1 MQPVASIWYGV
12 DPLAEKYPNVS
23 GYVYC
28 IGNPVKLIDTDGR
41 KIVLVGS
48 KKERM
53 TILRYLQRL
62 TNDNLSVNKK
72 TGEVTIR
79 GKRWDNRNKKLNV
92 GTALIRDVI
101 NHKRTTKIQIGEEE
115 DVNRYH
121 ATYRRDQS
129 NGKGTDGYINL
140 NFSQPVDLTV
150 EDSKTGKTI
159 KEHAPMEI
167 TIGHELIHAYSAM
180 NGDAAPEYYESNYR
194 YKNTEG
200 KLVET
205 KSWTTELET
214 VGIIGNRKYTE
225 NKLRKEHKLNKR
237 VKY

>member
-1 MQPVASIWYGV
+1 MFVGIWYGV

-115 DVNRYH
+115 GVNRYH

-167 TIGHELIHAYSAM
+167 TIGHELIHAYYAI
-180 NGDAAPEYYESNYR
+180 NGNASYYDESSSYIFKDIDGFK
-194 YKNTEG
+194 YKAKELTE
-200 KLVET
+200 
-205 KSWTTELET
+205 ELKT
-214 VGIIGNRKYTE
+214 VGLRGNRKYTE